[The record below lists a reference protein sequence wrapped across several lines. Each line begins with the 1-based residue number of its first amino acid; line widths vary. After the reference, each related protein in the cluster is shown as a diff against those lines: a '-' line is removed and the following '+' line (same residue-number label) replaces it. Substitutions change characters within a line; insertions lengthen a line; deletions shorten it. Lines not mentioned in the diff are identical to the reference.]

1 MFLNKTL
8 ELNSRLIETAVQLH
22 QTGKVLPDT
31 YLVDIDQLL
40 YNAKSILNEANKQHI
55 ELYYMLKQ
63 VGRNP
68 YILQRN

>member
-40 YNAKSILNEANKQHI
+40 YNAKSIIND
-55 ELYYMLKQ
+55 
-63 VGRNP
+63 
-68 YILQRN
+68 

>member
-8 ELNSRLIETAVQLH
+8 ELNSKLIETALQLH

-40 YNAKSILNEANKQHI
+40 YNAESILN
-55 ELYYMLKQ
+55 
-63 VGRNP
+63 
-68 YILQRN
+68 